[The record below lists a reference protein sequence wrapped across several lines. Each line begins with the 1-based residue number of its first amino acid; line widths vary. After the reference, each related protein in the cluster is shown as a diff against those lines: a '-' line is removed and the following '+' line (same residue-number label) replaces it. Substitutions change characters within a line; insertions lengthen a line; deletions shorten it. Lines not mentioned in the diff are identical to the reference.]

1 MCSKQVT
8 LNLKSVLRIGSAHN
22 KRGPSDLKIVEI
34 LHFSKLKLW
43 FIFIYEHIANQNSV
57 RFSVSI
63 IFYKFRSSKINVN
76 KTFVY
81 ITDLTS
87 TLTSCFSLCISSV
100 YFKTSV
106 KKTPAIDPDKIS
118 EAIFLNS

>member
-1 MCSKQVT
+1 MLDFQ
-8 LNLKSVLRIGSAHN
+8 L
-22 KRGPSDLKIVEI
+22 
-34 LHFSKLKLW
+34 
-43 FIFIYEHIANQNSV
+43 
-57 RFSVSI
+57 VSY
-63 IFYKFRSSKINVN
+63 FTNFAVQNVN